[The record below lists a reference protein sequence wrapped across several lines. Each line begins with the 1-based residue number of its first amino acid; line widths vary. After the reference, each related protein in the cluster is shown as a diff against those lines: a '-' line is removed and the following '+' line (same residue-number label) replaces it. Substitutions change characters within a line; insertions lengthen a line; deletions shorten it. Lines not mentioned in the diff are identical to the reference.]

1 MKQNEYEALI
11 AQNTEKIQ
19 KKETQIKKLQSEIR
33 ELKAKNMQMQDDLL
47 LYQVKNQIAGKDIT
61 KLIMISQLI
70 DERERKYSILI
81 SAVKSIQ
88 TEKQPEKL

>member
-19 KKETQIKKLQSEIR
+19 KKEAQIKKFQNEIR
-33 ELKAKNMQMQDDLL
+33 ELKSKNAQLKDDLL

-70 DERERKYSILI
+70 DESGLSDSDLKEFFSKGE
-81 SAVKSIQ
+81 VKN
-88 TEKQPEKL
+88 ED

>member
-19 KKETQIKKLQSEIR
+19 KKEAQIQKLQSEIR

-70 DERERKYSILI
+70 DESGLSDNDLKEMFSKGD
-81 SAVKSIQ
+81 
-88 TEKQPEKL
+88 EKNEN

>member
-19 KKETQIKKLQSEIR
+19 KKEAQIKKFQNEIR
-33 ELKAKNMQMQDDLL
+33 ELKAKNAQLQDDLL

-70 DERERKYSILI
+70 DESGLSDSDLKEFFSKGE
-81 SAVKSIQ
+81 VKN
-88 TEKQPEKL
+88 EN

>member
-19 KKETQIKKLQSEIR
+19 KKEAQIKKLQIEIR
-33 ELKAKNMQMQDDLL
+33 ELKAKNVQLQDDLL
-47 LYQVKNQIAGKDIT
+47 LYQVKNQIAGKDIS

-70 DERERKYSILI
+70 DESGLSDSDLKEFFSKGE
-81 SAVKSIQ
+81 VKN
-88 TEKQPEKL
+88 EN

>member
-1 MKQNEYEALI
+1 MKQNEYEAMI

-19 KKETQIKKLQSEIR
+19 KKEAQIKKFQNEIR
-33 ELKAKNMQMQDDLL
+33 ELKAKNAQLQDDLL

-70 DERERKYSILI
+70 DESGLSDSDLKEFFSKGE
-81 SAVKSIQ
+81 VKN
-88 TEKQPEKL
+88 EN

>member
-1 MKQNEYEALI
+1 MKQNEYEAMI

-19 KKETQIKKLQSEIR
+19 KKEAQIKKFQNEIR
-33 ELKAKNMQMQDDLL
+33 ELKAKNAQLQDDLL

-70 DERERKYSILI
+70 DESGLSDSDLKEFFSKGE
-81 SAVKSIQ
+81 VKN
-88 TEKQPEKL
+88 ED

>member
-19 KKETQIKKLQSEIR
+19 KKEAQIKKCQNEIR
-33 ELKAKNMQMQDDLL
+33 ELKAKNAQLQDDLL

-70 DERERKYSILI
+70 DESGLSDSDLKEFFSKGE
-81 SAVKSIQ
+81 VKN
-88 TEKQPEKL
+88 ED

>member
-1 MKQNEYEALI
+1 LKQNEYETLI

-19 KKETQIKKLQSEIR
+19 KKEAQIKKLQNEIR
-33 ELKAKNMQMQDDLL
+33 ELKSKNAQLQDDLL

-70 DERERKYSILI
+70 DESGLSDSDLKEFFSKGE
-81 SAVKSIQ
+81 VKN
-88 TEKQPEKL
+88 ED

>member
-70 DERERKYSILI
+70 DESGLSDNDLKEMFSKGD
-81 SAVKSIQ
+81 
-88 TEKQPEKL
+88 EKNEN

>member
-19 KKETQIKKLQSEIR
+19 KKEAQIKKFQNEIR
-33 ELKAKNMQMQDDLL
+33 ELKAKNAQLQDDLL

-70 DERERKYSILI
+70 DESGLSDSDLKEFFSKGE
-81 SAVKSIQ
+81 VKN
-88 TEKQPEKL
+88 

>member
-1 MKQNEYEALI
+1 MKQNEYETLI

-19 KKETQIKKLQSEIR
+19 KKEAQIKKLQNEIR
-33 ELKAKNMQMQDDLL
+33 ELKSKNAQLQDDLL

-70 DERERKYSILI
+70 DESGLSDSDLKEFFSKGE
-81 SAVKSIQ
+81 VKN
-88 TEKQPEKL
+88 ED

>member
-1 MKQNEYEALI
+1 MKQNEYETLI

-19 KKETQIKKLQSEIR
+19 KKEAQIKKFQNEIR
-33 ELKAKNMQMQDDLL
+33 ELKAKNAQLQDDLL

-70 DERERKYSILI
+70 DESGLSDSDLKEFFSKGE
-81 SAVKSIQ
+81 VKN
-88 TEKQPEKL
+88 ED

>member
-19 KKETQIKKLQSEIR
+19 KKEAQIKKFQNEIR
-33 ELKAKNMQMQDDLL
+33 ELKSKNAQLQDDLL

-70 DERERKYSILI
+70 DESGLSDSDLKEFFSKGE
-81 SAVKSIQ
+81 VKN
-88 TEKQPEKL
+88 EN

>member
-19 KKETQIKKLQSEIR
+19 KKEAQIKKFQNEIR
-33 ELKAKNMQMQDDLL
+33 ELKAKNAQLQDDLL

-70 DERERKYSILI
+70 DESGLSDSDLKEFFSKGE
-81 SAVKSIQ
+81 VKN
-88 TEKQPEKL
+88 ED

>member
-11 AQNTEKIQ
+11 AQNTEKIR

-33 ELKAKNMQMQDDLL
+33 ELKAKNMQLQDDLL
-47 LYQVKNQIAGKDIT
+47 LHQVKNQIAGKDIT

-70 DERERKYSILI
+70 DESGLSDNDLKEMFSKGD
-81 SAVKSIQ
+81 
-88 TEKQPEKL
+88 EKNEN

>member
-11 AQNTEKIQ
+11 AQNTEKIK
-19 KKETQIKKLQSEIR
+19 KKESQIQKLQSEIKD
-33 ELKAKNMQMQDDLL
+33 LKSKNIQLQDDLL

-70 DERERKYSILI
+70 DESGLTDNDIKEMFSKGD
-81 SAVKSIQ
+81 VKN
-88 TEKQPEKL
+88 EN

>member
-19 KKETQIKKLQSEIR
+19 KKEAQIKKFQNEIR
-33 ELKAKNMQMQDDLL
+33 ELKSRNAQLQDDLL

-61 KLIMISQLI
+61 KLIMISQLM
-70 DERERKYSILI
+70 DESGLYDSDLKEFFSKGEI
-81 SAVKSIQ
+81 KN
-88 TEKQPEKL
+88 ED

>member
-19 KKETQIKKLQSEIR
+19 KKEAQIKKFQNEIR
-33 ELKAKNMQMQDDLL
+33 ELKSRNAQLQDDLL

-61 KLIMISQLI
+61 KLIMISQLM
-70 DERERKYSILI
+70 DESGLSDSDLKEFFSKGEI
-81 SAVKSIQ
+81 KN
-88 TEKQPEKL
+88 ED

>member
-19 KKETQIKKLQSEIR
+19 KKEAQIKKFQNEIR
-33 ELKAKNMQMQDDLL
+33 ELKSKNAQLQDDLL

-70 DERERKYSILI
+70 DESGLSDSDLKEFFSKGE
-81 SAVKSIQ
+81 VKN
-88 TEKQPEKL
+88 ED

>member
-19 KKETQIKKLQSEIR
+19 KKEAQIKKFQNEIR
-33 ELKAKNMQMQDDLL
+33 ELKAKNAQLQDDLL

-70 DERERKYSILI
+70 DQSGLSDSDLKEFFSKGE
-81 SAVKSIQ
+81 VKN
-88 TEKQPEKL
+88 ED